1 MAAQGL
7 QDSAIAVLVN
17 TCRQLR
23 GLMGGAVEDDGYG
36 GGVSDTSQRRRQLLR
51 DAGASGSV
59 LQAVRFFPLCTNG
72 GG

>member
-1 MAAQGL
+1 
-7 QDSAIAVLVN
+7 
-17 TCRQLR
+17 
-23 GLMGGAVEDDGYG
+23 MGGAVEDGGYG

>member
-1 MAAQGL
+1 MATQGL
-7 QDSAIAVLVN
+7 QDSAIAVLVDA
-17 TCRQLR
+17 CRQLR
-23 GLMGGAVEDDGYG
+23 GLMGGAVEDGGYG
-36 GGVSDTSQRRRQLLR
+36 SGIGDTAQRRRQLLR